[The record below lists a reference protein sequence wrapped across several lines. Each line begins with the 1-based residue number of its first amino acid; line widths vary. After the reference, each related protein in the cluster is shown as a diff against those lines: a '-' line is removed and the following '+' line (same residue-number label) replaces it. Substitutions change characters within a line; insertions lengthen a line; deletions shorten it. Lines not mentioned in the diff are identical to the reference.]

1 MHISLP
7 SFAYIKCAFRGFIRA
22 VYKPPQVP
30 DVDAMIPVIDTH
42 LSDYRRV
49 YIEHPRV
56 RLDGVYIAICHYV

>member
-1 MHISLP
+1 M
-7 SFAYIKCAFRGFIRA
+7 
-22 VYKPPQVP
+22 V
-30 DVDAMIPVIDTH
+30 PVIDRH